1 MGVARLDT
9 ARRWSAVAAGTAAV
23 VAAPVLWLGR
33 PVDAPQ
39 VATSALLRSA
49 RASSSVAFSGFAETR
64 GSLGLPDLPRLG
76 SVAALLGSTTRER
89 VWWRS
94 AADWRVDTVHP
105 TGEEATYAVRG
116 LLHTWNYESRTSRLI
131 LNNPR
136 VRLPRADDLLPPQAA
151 RRLLAG
157 VDGTAVVRRLPA
169 RRVAGHATIGVRI
182 VPGQTDSTIARA
194 DLWIEPRTGL
204 PLALDLYSRGASDP
218 ALTSHFLDLRLGDP
232 GATVLRPRN
241 AASALELPTPIADIA
256 SALDTFVNSDLP
268 GRLGAFRRSRDV
280 VSLGGSA
287 TYGQGLARF
296 VVLPLPGRLG
306 FGALDAAEGGGGT
319 VIVDTSLDRAVMVT
333 TPLLTVVVAHHEVRG
348 PDPTYLLVGTVTPAS
363 MRATLIDLIGTSSS

>member
-1 MGVARLDT
+1 MGIVRLDT
-9 ARRWSAVAAGTAAV
+9 VRRWSAVAAGTAAV
-23 VAAPVLWLGR
+23 VAAPVFWLGR
-33 PVDAPQ
+33 PVAVPQ
-39 VATSALLRSA
+39 VATSALLRAA
-49 RASSSVAFSGFAETR
+49 RASSSVTFSGFAEAR

-105 TGEEATYAVRG
+105 TGEESTYAVGG

-131 LNNPR
+131 LNNPH

-157 VDGTAVVRRLPA
+157 VDATAVVRRLPA
-169 RRVAGHATIGVRI
+169 RRVAGHATVGVRI

-204 PLALDLYSRGASDP
+204 PLALDLYARGASDP
-218 ALTSHFLDLRLGDP
+218 ALTSHFLDLKLGDP
-232 GATVLRPRN
+232 GAGVLRPRN
-241 AASALELPTPIADIA
+241 AARALELPTPIADIA
-256 SALDTFVNSDLP
+256 SALDTFVNIDLP
-268 GRLGAFRRSRDV
+268 GRLGGFRRSRDV

-306 FGALDAAEGGGGT
+306 SGALDAAEGGGGA
-319 VIVDTSLDRAVMVT
+319 ILVDDGDDRAVLVA
-333 TPLLTVVVAHHEVRG
+333 TPLLTVAVARAEVPGR
-348 PDPTYLLVGTVTPAS
+348 DPTFLVVGTVTPA
-363 MRATLIDLIGTSSS
+363 ATKLALSDLLDRTL

>member
-1 MGVARLDT
+1 MGVVRLDT
-9 ARRWSAVAAGTAAV
+9 VRRWSAVAAGTAAV

-33 PVDAPQ
+33 PVEVPQ
-39 VATSALLRSA
+39 VATAALLRAA
-49 RASSSVAFSGFAETR
+49 RASSSVSYSGFASTR

-105 TGEEATYAVRG
+105 TGEEGTYAVG
-116 LLHTWNYESRTSRLI
+116 GVLHTWDYESRTSRVI
-131 LNNPR
+131 LNNPP
-136 VRLPRADDLLPPQAA
+136 VRLPRADDLLPPQAT

-157 VDGTAVVRRLPA
+157 VGDDADVRRLPA

-194 DLWIEPRTGL
+194 DLWIEPRSGV
-204 PLALDLYSRGASDP
+204 PLALELYARGASDP
-218 ALTSHFLDLRLGDP
+218 ALTSHFLDLRLGAP
-232 GATVLRPRN
+232 GPGVLRPRN
-241 AASALELPTPIADIA
+241 AARGLQLATPIADIA
-256 SALDTFVNSDLP
+256 SALDTFGEADLP
-268 GRLGAFRRSRDV
+268 QRLGGFRRSADV

-287 TYGQGLARF
+287 TYGEGLARL

-306 FGALDAAEGGGGT
+306 SGALDAAEGGGGA
-319 VIVDTSLDRAVMVT
+319 VLVDSGDDRAVMVQ
-333 TPLLTVVVAHHEVRG
+333 TPLVTVAVARHEVPGR
-348 PDPTYLLVGTVTPAS
+348 DPTYLVVGTVTPAAAR
-363 MRATLIDLIGTSSS
+363 RALRDLMDRPL